1 MVARG
6 DGLIIPPLS
15 IVAEFNILDDNKDI
29 KEEDRLSVVHQSLS
43 WPALSEYHLSLDFL
57 ASAVDCCQALLDNS
71 CCSAEASQFQSVL
84 QAWGVDYVGDGFRKE
99 RKTSQ
104 ITIETLCD
112 TWHTGRRR

>member
-43 WPALSEYHLSLDFL
+43 WPALSE
-57 ASAVDCCQALLDNS
+57 
-71 CCSAEASQFQSVL
+71 
-84 QAWGVDYVGDGFRKE
+84 
-99 RKTSQ
+99 
-104 ITIETLCD
+104 
-112 TWHTGRRR
+112 